1 MAFINV
7 PEITIKNMKERVKEY
22 LKDSILYTKKGKKLK
37 EIAERKLAMII
48 WSIPGI
54 GKSAIIHQAA
64 EEVSEELDVPIEVR
78 EYRLGQITI
87 FDLQGPMGVN
97 NLENKAVY
105 YAPPFYDEADQEDAF
120 ILYFFDEMDKA
131 SGEIRGASLQIVLD
145 HKFLSFPLPE
155 KSIVIGAGNPDM
167 LDDKACSIFEDELNN
182 RFRHYRVRP
191 DFDAWK
197 EWAVGN
203 GINEHVIRFL
213 SAQRQYIHC
222 LGKEGEKTAAF
233 PTPRTWEGLSDYLN
247 NKDPDHLDFDRMFP
261 DICSFIG
268 IQAAGAF
275 VASCRLDCELPD
287 VGDIVYGFKVVV
299 PKKLDA
305 KNTVIDGLF
314 AYIREKQIHL
324 KNEHWENIC
333 RYINRFPND
342 FAAMFY
348 KSILEDESVNAFPLI
363 RCHIFQ
369 AWRTKHGN
377 LIDKAF

>member
-7 PEITIKNMKERVKEY
+7 PEITIKNMKKRVKEY
-22 LKDSILYTKKGKKLK
+22 LKVCILHAK
-37 EIAERKLAMII
+37 EGEKRVAEKELAMII
-48 WSIPGI
+48 WSLPGI

-64 EEVSEELDVPIEVR
+64 EEASEELDVPIEVR
-78 EYRLGQITI
+78 EYRLGQITV

-105 YAPPFYDEADQEDAF
+105 YAPPFYDKADREDAY

-145 HKFLSFPLPE
+145 HKFLCFPLPE
-155 KSIVIGAGNPDM
+155 RSIVIGAGNPDM

-182 RFRHYRVRP
+182 RFRHYRVKP

-197 EWAVGN
+197 EWAVEH
-203 GINEHVIRFL
+203 GINEHVIHFL
-213 SAQRQYIHC
+213 SAQRQYMYS

-247 NKDPDHLDFDRMFP
+247 QKDSEHLDFDYMFP

-268 IQAAGAF
+268 MQAAGAF
-275 VASCRLDCELPD
+275 VASCRTSCELPD
-287 VGDIVYGFKVVV
+287 IQDIVYGFKVAV
-299 PKKLDA
+299 PRKLDT
-305 KNTVIDGLF
+305 KNTVIDSLF
-314 AYIREKQIHL
+314 SYIRERQTDL
-324 KNEHWENIC
+324 KEEQWNNIC
-333 RYINRFPND
+333 RYINQFPND

-348 KSILEDESVNAFPLI
+348 RSVLEDKSVNARPLI
-363 RCHIFQ
+363 TCPLFQ
-369 AWRTKHGN
+369 SWRTRHGK
-377 LIDKAF
+377 LIDKDY